1 MASDPCLGGS
11 PPALAVG
18 VKQFNR
24 CEFYDCHDTLEALWM
39 AEPGPIRSLYQGIL
53 QIGVA
58 FYHLE
63 AGRYQPVVTL
73 LERGSERL
81 SPFSPTCM
89 GLDIAGLLA
98 SAARC
103 LSEVKRL
110 GAEGLGD
117 FDRALMPKLEMRNE
131 K

>member
-1 MASDPCLGGS
+1 
-11 PPALAVG
+11 
-18 VKQFNR
+18 
-24 CEFYDCHDTLEALWM
+24 M